1 MVEVPSSNLGS
12 PTKHKKGPLNSGP
25 FLCLVGYVRKEPLR
39 QIAPAIWTTFRS
51 PVGSKVI
58 QPSGAAQCCIASA
71 KRRKQNARRKTQK
84 RRIMELTFF
93 SPLASPISRQAF
105 PEITWPRK
113 SRHPTKYSPQDYRFA
128 SGNCYPHQ

>member
-51 PVGSKVI
+51 PVGSKV
-58 QPSGAAQCCIASA
+58 A
-71 KRRKQNARRKTQK
+71 
-84 RRIMELTFF
+84 
-93 SPLASPISRQAF
+93 LASFDHSLRQ
-105 PEITWPRK
+105 
-113 SRHPTKYSPQDYRFA
+113 
-128 SGNCYPHQ
+128 

>member
-51 PVGSKVI
+51 PVGSKV
-58 QPSGAAQCCIASA
+58 A
-71 KRRKQNARRKTQK
+71 
-84 RRIMELTFF
+84 
-93 SPLASPISRQAF
+93 LASFDHSLRQQF
-105 PEITWPRK
+105 GRPLGRP
-113 SRHPTKYSPQDYRFA
+113 
-128 SGNCYPHQ
+128 